1 MQGQR
6 QRQRLCM
13 RVTYR
18 KNVYT
23 EKVSHISK
31 NMHFKSICEFFINFG
46 RCGHTVKNIATAKIK
61 KHSEISEIICCQIL
75 SSYRSVHF
83 LAITLG
89 SNNQRPI
96 HRLIVV
102 QMWSNPN
109 SAEIY
114 FDSQIF
120 YKISQNIPVL

>member
-1 MQGQR
+1 M
-6 QRQRLCM
+6 RLN
-13 RVTYR
+13 YR
-18 KNVYT
+18 KKVYM

-31 NMHFKSICEFFINFG
+31 ICICKSICEFFINFG

-61 KHSEISEIICCQIL
+61 KHGEISEIICCQIL

-89 SNNQRPI
+89 YNNQKPI

-102 QMWSNPN
+102 QIWSTPN
-109 SAEIY
+109 SPEIY

-120 YKISQNIPVL
+120 YQI